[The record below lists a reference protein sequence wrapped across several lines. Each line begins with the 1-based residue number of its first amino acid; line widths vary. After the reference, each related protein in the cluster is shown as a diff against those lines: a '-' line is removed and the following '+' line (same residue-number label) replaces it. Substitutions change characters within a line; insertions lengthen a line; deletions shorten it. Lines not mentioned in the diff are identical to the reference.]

1 METPAH
7 APEHRPLDY
16 AIQPHDTLAD
26 IARRHG
32 VTLQMLDRANPE
44 QQLSVRRLVA
54 GDTLS
59 VPPPPMSATHR
70 LTEGGFDPTFAGADT
85 TVGLSSKIGG
95 ASRSW
100 EWNPATGSVKG
111 AVEAGG
117 ALPRLRD
124 PQLAVAAGA
133 SAEQA
138 VTRDED
144 GRYSVKLT
152 RQVDAS
158 ATLEQRTSAASASAT
173 AREGHRVSYVVA
185 LPQGIADERAAVAAA
200 ARIDPLDPS
209 TLPVG
214 ATVRLNRQA
223 FSETSMEASFQ
234 RAAAR
239 FGPATRSSL
248 LEAEGLGYSITRT
261 GENAVQVLIGPNRAL
276 EAYHAA
282 GLRSDVATAMLGR
295 QDRLGASELHAA
307 RFDLSSPD
315 GQAAFAHLLANGEI
329 AHRTPGVSDVARIER
344 LDYGSAA
351 RMDLGLGPEQL
362 RLQAQL
368 SGPENTGALVRT
380 TFPDGSYGQLTD
392 LRYGQGVPLRV
403 EQRFDA
409 EGNELDHLRSYRFTV
424 DTDRPGYGL
433 FQRFLGRDE
442 AAEERDMAYFVNS
455 AVRGEFDPADAP
467 VTPGARVELVFDER
481 QMTALMAQMRA
492 ADAAVPVGPRD
503 WDWIAAREADGRP
516 VESAEFAVALARRL
530 QNDPYAFAQ
539 ALHSAARGAD
549 GDHADDRIARI
560 DATVLDAQGRV
571 LHGQLPVAAPARE
584 PAAPADAGPARAGGG
599 AHEVVARLTEAAQ
612 DGPQAFRQ
620 ALDDIRDTAYGRAFE
635 QRMAQALEAQTQERQ
650 AQHREAPAR
659 SGPDAPAMGAP

>member
-1 METPAH
+1 MNTRANE
-7 APEHRPLDY
+7 PEHRPLDY
-16 AIQPHDTLAD
+16 TIQPHDTLAG
-26 IARRHG
+26 IAQRHG

-44 QQLSVRRLVA
+44 QQLSVRRLAA

-59 VPPPPMSATHR
+59 IPPSPMSATGP
-70 LTEGGFDPTFAGADT
+70 LTDRGFDPTFASAGT
-85 TVGLSSKIGG
+85 TVGVSSKIGG
-95 ASRSW
+95 VSRSW
-100 EWNPATGSVKG
+100 EWNPAEGGVKG

-138 VTRDED
+138 VTRGED
-144 GRYSVKLT
+144 GRYTVKLT

-158 ATLEQRTSAASASAT
+158 ATLEQQTPSASASGT
-173 AREGHRVSYVVA
+173 AREGQRVSYTVA
-185 LPQGIADERAAVAAA
+185 LPPHIDDPRAAAAAA

-214 ATVRLNRQA
+214 ATVTLNRQA

-234 RAAAR
+234 RAGAR

-261 GENAVQVLIGPNRAL
+261 GDDAVQVVIGPNRAL
-276 EAYHAA
+276 EAYNAI

-295 QDRLGASELHAA
+295 QDRLGASELHTA

-315 GQAAFAHLLANGEI
+315 GQAALGHFLANGEI

-368 SGPENTGALVRT
+368 SGPENTGTLVRT

-392 LRYGQGVPLRV
+392 LRYAQGVPLRV

-409 EGNELDHLRSYRFTV
+409 GGNELGHLRSYQFTV
-424 DTDRPGYGL
+424 DTDRPEYGMV
-433 FQRFLGRDE
+433 QRFLGRNE
-442 AAEERDMAYFVNS
+442 AAEERNMAYFVNS
-455 AVRGEFDPADAP
+455 AVRGEFDPANGP
-467 VTPGARVELVFDER
+467 VTPGQRVTLAFDER
-481 QMTALMAQMRA
+481 QMGALMAQTRA
-492 ADAAVPVGPRD
+492 ADAAAQGGPRE
-503 WDWIAAREADGRP
+503 WGWIATRETGGQP
-516 VESAEFAVALARRL
+516 VENAEFAVALARRM

-539 ALHSAARGAD
+539 ALHTTARGAD
-549 GDHADDRIARI
+549 GDLADDRIARI
-560 DATVLDAQGRV
+560 DATVLDADGRV
-571 LHGQLPVAAPARE
+571 LHRQPQAAARGGEAEAPA
-584 PAAPADAGPARAGGG
+584 ADAGGAR
-599 AHEVVARLTEAAQ
+599 EVVARLTEGAQ
-612 DGPQAFRQ
+612 GGPQAFRQ
-620 ALDDIRDTAYGRAFE
+620 ALDGIRDTDYGRAFQ
-635 QRMAQALEAQTQERQ
+635 QRMEQALEERALAQQQAREVPAQRQ
-650 AQHREAPAR
+650 PEAPALG
-659 SGPDAPAMGAP
+659 GP